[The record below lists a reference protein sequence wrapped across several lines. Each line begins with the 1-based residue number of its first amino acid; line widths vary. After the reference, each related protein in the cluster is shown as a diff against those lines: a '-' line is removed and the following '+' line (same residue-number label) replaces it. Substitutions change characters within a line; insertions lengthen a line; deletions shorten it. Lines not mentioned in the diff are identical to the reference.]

1 MKKVVIAGGSGFLG
15 QALTKFFLKE
25 NIHVVILSRK
35 NKQSLTGE
43 TYVKWDA
50 KNLSDW
56 CEHLNGSDT
65 LINLVGR
72 SVDCRYTKKN
82 RELILNS
89 RIDSTTV
96 LGKALNLINHHPKV
110 WLNASTATIY
120 KDLRGDKPPH
130 DEESMGNAVGFS
142 EDVGRAWEKAFFTS
156 GPENIR
162 KVAMRISFVLGKEDG
177 AFPVLKK
184 FTQLGLGGAQGPGSQ
199 WMSWLHI
206 DDWIGIVCFLIKN
219 NSISGPVNVTSP
231 NPVRNAEFMKE
242 MRKIFAPFNFGLP
255 APSFAVHAG
264 AFFLGTAPELV
275 LKSRKVVSKVLK
287 DNGYKFL
294 FTDLASALNNLS
306 AKNK

>member
-1 MKKVVIAGGSGFLG
+1 MTV
-15 QALTKFFLKE
+15 
-25 NIHVVILSRK
+25 
-35 NKQSLTGE
+35 
-43 TYVKWDA
+43 
-50 KNLSDW
+50 
-56 CEHLNGSDT
+56 DT
-65 LINLVGR
+65 Q
-72 SVDCRYTKKN
+72 KKN

-89 RIDSTTV
+89 RIDATTV
-96 LGKALNLINHHPKV
+96 LGKALNLINHPPKV

-242 MRKIFAPFNFGLP
+242 MRKIFALSISVFLLQVLRFML
-255 APSFAVHAG
+255 VL
-264 AFFLGTAPELV
+264 FFLGTAPELV